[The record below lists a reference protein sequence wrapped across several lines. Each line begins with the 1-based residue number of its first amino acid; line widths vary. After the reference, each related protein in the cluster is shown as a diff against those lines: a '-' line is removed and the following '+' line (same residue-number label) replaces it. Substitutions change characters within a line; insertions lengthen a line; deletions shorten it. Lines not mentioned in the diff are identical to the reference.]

1 MAIDDEILM
10 AYADGALSAEEAARV
25 EAAMAE
31 DEGLAERVA
40 LFADSRTAMKRAFGA
55 APPVPEALAA
65 KVRDLVAADAARR
78 AAPAPSNVPSNVVDL
93 ASRRRSVPFWQVPL
107 AASVALA
114 VGLFGGWLGQPG
126 PGGDSGLALAG
137 LDDPALVGAL
147 ESLPS
152 GERVTLD
159 SGAEFAAV
167 ATFRDGTGQLCRE
180 FEHGIADASTVVV
193 ACRGDQDW
201 SVQVAVAAGAAE
213 DEGYAPASSLEVLD
227 AWMSAS
233 EAGAPLSAGDEAAAL
248 SALR

>member
-10 AYADGALSAEEAARV
+10 AYADGALSTEEAAKV
-25 EAAMAE
+25 EMAMAQ
-31 DEGLAERVA
+31 DEALAERVA

-55 APPVPEALAA
+55 APAVPDALAL
-65 KVRDLVAADAARR
+65 KVRDMIAADATRR
-78 AAPAPSNVPSNVVDL
+78 APQSNVIDL

-114 VGLFGGWLGQPG
+114 VGLFGGWLGQS
-126 PGGDSGLALAG
+126 GGQSGGQADSGLAIAA
-137 LDDPALVGAL
+137 LDDPALIGAL
-147 ESLPS
+147 ETVAS

-167 ATFRDGTGQLCRE
+167 ATFRDSAGQLCRE
-180 FEHGIADASTVVV
+180 FEHGLADGSTVVV

-201 SVQVAVAAGAAE
+201 SVQFAVAGGAL
-213 DEGYAPASSLEVLD
+213 DSEGYAPASSLEVLD

-233 EAGAPLSAGDEAAAL
+233 EAGAPLSADDEAAAL